1 MNTLLLAFALCHL
14 GLLAWTFTWR
24 GGAALWLLRLLL
36 LGMCWDNLVQ
46 GLGHVY
52 IDTEG
57 YAIAS
62 RGRYLMHAAILPL
75 LTLFG
80 LWVMRRAGVRAAQAP
95 GFVLACWLVTLVALL
110 YGLYHEAWLLELEPT
125 ANLGV
130 EKLVSQSKTPPLATI
145 GTNLVLLLMAAT
157 VWRASAW
164 PWLFLCG
171 LFIFLVNG
179 ATASLPW
186 GFVAGNFAEIV
197 FILGLLAT
205 QRRFEPLVEDSR
217 S

>member
-14 GLLAWTFTWR
+14 GLLLWTFTWR

-46 GLGHVY
+46 GLGHLYVG
-52 IDTEG
+52 TQG
-57 YAIAS
+57 YELAS
-62 RGRYLMHAAILPL
+62 RVRYLLHAAILPF

-80 LWVMRRAGVRAAQAP
+80 LWAMQCAGVRIAQAP
-95 GFVLACWLVTLVALL
+95 WLVLTCCLITLVALL
-110 YGLYHEAWLLELEPT
+110 YGLYHEAWLLELAPT
-125 ANLGV
+125 ATLGV

-145 GTNLVLLLMAAT
+145 GTNLLLLLMAAA
-157 VWRASAW
+157 VWRAGGW
-164 PWLFLCG
+164 PWLFLGG

-186 GFVAGNFAEIV
+186 GFLAGNLAEIV
-197 FILGLLAT
+197 FILSLLVT
-205 QRRFEPLVEDSR
+205 QRRFALAQSENIA
-217 S
+217 